1 MTLKETLAHYL
12 KDTNP
17 KQFGTRLASN
27 PELKQQLADAT
38 AQYNPKNISE
48 QVYIIL
54 NGSPVPNACGKLP
67 LFNTFALGY
76 RKFCGSKA
84 VCDCAKQQ
92 QSAVVSNRHAT
103 STTEQ
108 KQRVAEKMRATCLQK
123 YGAASPLESSAV
135 KEKIKQTNLK
145 RYGVETPFQS
155 AAIQEQIKQHNLNTL
170 GVKFP
175 LQSAQVRSKG
185 ISTTIERHG
194 SLMSQARAALFEK
207 YGGNPVAHPAVKEK
221 IKQSLQTRYNRSSPK
236 HLHLSDE
243 QLSVLQDRSQFEALL
258 TNKTFALA
266 AHELGVNETTIGRY
280 CEYYDLRNVKA
291 HTKSINEH
299 FIKTILDELDVNYI
313 QNTKSIIAPYELDF
327 YLPEC
332 NAAIEVG
339 SIWHHSEL
347 NGKRGKFYHWNK
359 WVACSAAGISLYQ
372 WFDDEI
378 RTSPEVIKN
387 KIQYITGNIKNRVG
401 ARLVSVGS
409 VSVAEERLFLDANH
423 IQQFSSDR
431 QYVFGGYYDS
441 ELVAVM
447 TFKRRDEQGDLEL
460 TRYAT
465 KLGTN
470 YPGLFT
476 KMFKHACIHLPARN
490 IISFSANC
498 HSNGNLYKASG
509 FEQSHIVKP
518 TYFYTKNYHSKEGRY
533 QYTKKRLLAKYPSLD
548 HTKTEWQL
556 MQELGYDRIWDAG
569 KLAWV
574 FERS

>member
-1 MTLKETLAHYL
+1 MTLKVTLAQYL
-12 KDTNP
+12 ENVNP

-27 PELKQQLADAT
+27 PDLKQQLADAT

-54 NGSPVPNACGKLP
+54 NGAPVPNACGKLP

-92 QSAVVSNRHAT
+92 QSAIVSNRHTT
-103 STTEQ
+103 STAEQ
-108 KQRVAEKMRATCLQK
+108 KQRIAEKKRATCLQK
-123 YGAASPLESSAV
+123 YGAASPLESSVV
-135 KEKIKQTNLK
+135 KEKIKQTNLH

-155 AAIQEQIKQHNLNTL
+155 AAIQDQIKQHNLNTL
-170 GVKFP
+170 GVEFP
-175 LQSAQVRSKG
+175 LQSAQVRAKG

-207 YGGNPVAHPAVKEK
+207 YDGNPFAHPAVKEK
-221 IKQSLQTRYNRSSPK
+221 IKQSLQQRYNRSSPK
-236 HLHLSDE
+236 HMHLFDE

-266 AHELGVNETTIGRY
+266 AQELGVNDTTIGRY

-291 HTKSINEH
+291 PTKIINEH
-299 FIKTILDELDVNYI
+299 FIKTILDELGVNYI

-327 YLPEC
+327 YLPEHA
-332 NAAIEVG
+332 AAIEVG

-372 WFDDEI
+372 WFDDEL

-409 VSVAEERLFLDANH
+409 VSVAEERLFLDTNH

-447 TFKRRDEQGDLEL
+447 AFKRRDEQDDIEL

-465 KLGTN
+465 KLRTN

-476 KMFKHACIHLPARN
+476 KMFKHACIHLPDRN

-533 QYTKKRLLAKYPSLD
+533 QYIKKRLLEKYPSLD

-569 KLAWV
+569 KIAWV